1 MKQKI
6 TLLSKGQEEYV
17 KPQMKV
23 VNSKVRHQLLSGS
36 PKMKL
41 GSENAEDY
49 SDYDNG
55 YLQ

>member
-23 VNSKVRHQLLSGS
+23 INSKVRHQLLSGS
-36 PKMKL
+36 PKMSV
-41 GSENAEDY
+41 GGGDAENY
-49 SDYDNG
+49 SDYDSG

>member
-23 VNSKVRHQLLSGS
+23 INSKVRHQLLSGS

>member
-1 MKQKI
+1 MKQEF

-23 VNSKVRHQLLSGS
+23 INRKVRHQLLSGS

-41 GSENAEDY
+41 GAGDAESY
-49 SDYDNG
+49 SDYDEG